1 MRAVVVVLAMLAG
14 TAHADDRGFTW
25 GAFAGP
31 GYDSGTGYRTGFDL
45 EVGQRIDNI
54 EWAIAPRLMVIRSA
68 YGNTNVFEAMA
79 LLRVFVVPRTYV
91 EVAGG
96 MAFLA
101 GETGGDFIHLPDVQP
116 AVSLGVGYNLVRSQR
131 WLLDVRALY
140 MLDVGFRVD
149 NDKSTLHGILVG
161 PALRFY

>member
-1 MRAVVVVLAMLAG
+1 MLAMLAG
-14 TAHADDRGFTW
+14 SAHAEDRGFTW

-45 EVGQRIDNI
+45 EIGQRIDNI

-68 YGNTNVFEAMA
+68 FGNTSVFEAMA
-79 LLRVFVVPRTYV
+79 LLRVFIAPRTYV
-91 EVAGG
+91 EAAGG
-96 MAFLA
+96 IAFLA
-101 GETGGDFIHLPDVQP
+101 GESGGDFVNVPNTQP
-116 AVSLGVGYNLVRSQR
+116 CVSVGVGYNLVRSPR

-140 MLDVGFRVD
+140 MLDIGFRVD
-149 NDKSTLHGILVG
+149 DEKSTLHGILVG